1 MENQEQNIFASKVND
16 FKDFKAIV
24 GSFATLLQA
33 ENEALEKFD
42 LNKVGELYE
51 QKTKTVTAYR
61 NMVAYFIKNQESLK
75 QLPEPERDNLRDI
88 SQNLDALIR
97 KNDMLLKTKMQTN
110 KVVMD
115 SIINIAKVANNANS
129 TSYGAQGKYSPL
141 DNNSNA
147 LTVNRTL

>member
-16 FKDFKAIV
+16 FKDIV
-24 GSFATLLQA
+24 GSFATLLQS
-33 ENEALEKFD
+33 ENEALEKLD
-42 LNKVGELYE
+42 LDKVGELYE

-75 QLPEPERDNLRDI
+75 QLPETERSNLREI

-115 SIINIAKVANNANS
+115 SIINIAKVTNNANS

>member
-16 FKDFKAIV
+16 FKEIV
-24 GSFATLLQA
+24 GSFATLLQS

-42 LNKVGELYE
+42 LDKVGELYE

-75 QLPEPERDNLRDI
+75 QLPESERDNLRDI

-115 SIINIAKVANNANS
+115 SIINIAKVTNNANS

>member
-16 FKDFKAIV
+16 FKAIV
-24 GSFATLLQA
+24 GSFATLLQT

-75 QLPEPERDNLRDI
+75 QLPEAERDNLRDI

-110 KVVMD
+110 KMVMD
-115 SIINIAKVANNANS
+115 SIINIAKVTNNANS

>member
-16 FKDFKAIV
+16 FKEIV
-24 GSFATLLQA
+24 GSFATLLQS

-42 LNKVGELYE
+42 LDRVGELYE

-75 QLPEPERDNLRDI
+75 QLPEAERDNLRDI

-115 SIINIAKVANNANS
+115 SIINIAKVTNNANS

>member
-1 MENQEQNIFASKVND
+1 MENQEQNIFASKVN
-16 FKDFKAIV
+16 DFKAIV

-75 QLPEPERDNLRDI
+75 QLPEAERDNLRDI

-115 SIINIAKVANNANS
+115 SIINIAKVTNNANS

>member
-16 FKDFKAIV
+16 FKDIV
-24 GSFATLLQA
+24 GSFATLLQS
-33 ENEALEKFD
+33 ENEALEKLD
-42 LNKVGELYE
+42 LDKVGELYE

-75 QLPEPERDNLRDI
+75 QLPESERDNLRDI

-115 SIINIAKVANNANS
+115 SIINIAKVTNNANS

>member
-16 FKDFKAIV
+16 FKEIV
-24 GSFATLLQA
+24 GSFAALLQS

-42 LNKVGELYE
+42 LDKVGELYE

-75 QLPEPERDNLRDI
+75 QLPEAERDNLRDI
-88 SQNLDALIR
+88 SQNLDALIH

-115 SIINIAKVANNANS
+115 SIINIAKVTNNANS

>member
-1 MENQEQNIFASKVND
+1 MENQEQNIFASKVN
-16 FKDFKAIV
+16 DFKAIV

-75 QLPEPERDNLRDI
+75 QLPETERSNLREI

>member
-16 FKDFKAIV
+16 FKEIV
-24 GSFATLLQA
+24 GSFATLLQS

-42 LNKVGELYE
+42 LDKVGELYE

-75 QLPEPERDNLRDI
+75 QLPEAERDNLRDI

-97 KNDMLLKTKMQTN
+97 KNDMLLNTKMQTN
-110 KVVMD
+110 KMVMD
-115 SIINIAKVANNANS
+115 SIINIAKVTNNANS

>member
-1 MENQEQNIFASKVND
+1 MENQEQNIFASKVN
-16 FKDFKAIV
+16 DFKAIV

-75 QLPEPERDNLRDI
+75 QLPEPERDNLREI

>member
-16 FKDFKAIV
+16 FKDIV

-75 QLPEPERDNLRDI
+75 QLPETERSNLREI

>member
-1 MENQEQNIFASKVND
+1 MENQEQNIFASKVN
-16 FKDFKAIV
+16 DFKAIV

-75 QLPEPERDNLRDI
+75 QLPETERSNLREI

-115 SIINIAKVANNANS
+115 SIINIAKVTNNANS

>member
-16 FKDFKAIV
+16 FKEIV
-24 GSFATLLQA
+24 GSFATLLQS

-42 LNKVGELYE
+42 LDKVGELYE

-75 QLPEPERDNLRDI
+75 QLPEAERDNLRDI

-97 KNDMLLKTKMQTN
+97 KNDMLLNTKMQTN
-110 KVVMD
+110 KMVMD
-115 SIINIAKVANNANS
+115 SIINIAKVTNIANS

>member
-16 FKDFKAIV
+16 FKDIV
-24 GSFATLLQA
+24 GSFATLLQS
-33 ENEALEKFD
+33 ENEALEKLD
-42 LNKVGELYE
+42 LDKVGELYE

-75 QLPEPERDNLRDI
+75 QLPEAERDNLRDI

-115 SIINIAKVANNANS
+115 SIINIAKVTNNANS

>member
-16 FKDFKAIV
+16 FKDIV
-24 GSFATLLQA
+24 GSFATLLQS
-33 ENEALEKFD
+33 ENEALEKLD
-42 LNKVGELYE
+42 LDKVGELYE

-75 QLPEPERDNLRDI
+75 QLPEAERDNLRDI

>member
-16 FKDFKAIV
+16 FKDIV
-24 GSFATLLQA
+24 GSFATLLQS
-33 ENEALEKFD
+33 ENEALEKLD
-42 LNKVGELYE
+42 LDKVGELYE

-75 QLPEPERDNLRDI
+75 QLPEAERNNLRDI

-110 KVVMD
+110 KMVMD
-115 SIINIAKVANNANS
+115 SIINIAKVTNNANS

>member
-16 FKDFKAIV
+16 FKEIV
-24 GSFATLLQA
+24 GSFATLLQS
-33 ENEALEKFD
+33 ENEALEKLD
-42 LNKVGELYE
+42 LDKVGELYE

-75 QLPEPERDNLRDI
+75 QLPEAERDNLRDI

-115 SIINIAKVANNANS
+115 SIINIAKVTNNANS

>member
-16 FKDFKAIV
+16 FKEIV
-24 GSFATLLQA
+24 GSFAALLQS

-42 LNKVGELYE
+42 LDKVGELYE

-75 QLPEPERDNLRDI
+75 QLPEAERDNLRDI

-110 KVVMD
+110 KMVMD
-115 SIINIAKVANNANS
+115 SIINIAKVTNNANS

>member
-16 FKDFKAIV
+16 FKEIV
-24 GSFATLLQA
+24 GSFATLLQS

-42 LNKVGELYE
+42 LDKVGELYE

-75 QLPEPERDNLRDI
+75 QLPEAERDNLRDI

-115 SIINIAKVANNANS
+115 SIINIAKVTNNANS

>member
-16 FKDFKAIV
+16 FKEIV

-75 QLPEPERDNLRDI
+75 QLPEAERDNLRDI
-88 SQNLDALIR
+88 SQNLDELIR

-110 KVVMD
+110 KMVMD
-115 SIINIAKVANNANS
+115 SIINIAKVTNNANS

>member
-1 MENQEQNIFASKVND
+1 MENQEQNIFASKVN
-16 FKDFKAIV
+16 DFKAIV

-75 QLPEPERDNLRDI
+75 QLPEAERDNLRDI

-110 KVVMD
+110 KMVMD
-115 SIINIAKVANNANS
+115 SIINIAKVTNNANS

>member
-1 MENQEQNIFASKVND
+1 MENQEQNIFASKVN
-16 FKDFKAIV
+16 DFKAIV

-110 KVVMD
+110 KVVME
-115 SIINIAKVANNANS
+115 
-129 TSYGAQGKYSPL
+129 GKYSPL

>member
-1 MENQEQNIFASKVND
+1 MENQEQNIFASKVN
-16 FKDFKAIV
+16 DFKAIV

-51 QKTKTVTAYR
+51 QKAKTVTAYR